1 MKRRHAVRRGLRLL
15 RRSVA
20 LGMVFS
26 ALWLIS
32 LTVQLP
38 SPGQLAQ
45 RLGEDRD
52 FAVHILS
59 AQLAYL
65 PDPVSSLDHW
75 GQLLVRQSPLLRS
88 AEKTVQ
94 ERLAQLSQPEPTLP
108 MDPGDGDDPEEELWA
123 PLPNAPIVEHTA
135 VGTDD
140 GSFLKQQELYLKNE
154 TDLQVDLA
162 ALASQPLGLE
172 LEEGPQILIY
182 HTHGSEAYTQTEQS
196 RYVESDA
203 YRTTDCTRNVVQVGE
218 EMARVFRD
226 MGFEVL
232 HDTTL
237 YDYPVYSG
245 AYERSRAGVTQRL
258 EEYPTIRFVLDVHR
272 DALVDRDGSA
282 YKLIAQEQEE
292 KVAQVMLVVGSDAS
306 GAAHPHWRENLSLAL
321 QVQLALTK
329 EHTQLAR
336 PIVLRSTRFNQ
347 DITTGSLLVEVGG
360 HGNTLEEA
368 MAGAQMFA
376 RTVGQLLEDLDQPS

>member
-1 MKRRHAVRRGLRLL
+1 MENRHAGRRGLRLL
-15 RRSVA
+15 RRSAA
-20 LGMVFS
+20 LGMVLA

-38 SPGQLAQ
+38 TLGQLAHK
-45 RLGEDRD
+45 LGGDGD
-52 FAVHILS
+52 FVVHTLS
-59 AQLAYL
+59 TQLAYV
-65 PDPVSSLDHW
+65 PKTGGGLDRW
-75 GQLLVRQSPLLRS
+75 GQLLLRQSPLLS
-88 AEKTVQ
+88 GSKQVVEA
-94 ERLAQLSQPEPTLP
+94 RLAQGQPPSPAVP
-108 MDPGDGDDPEEELWA
+108 MDLGDGDDPEDELWE

-140 GSFLKQQELYLKNE
+140 GSFLKQQELYLKND
-154 TDLQVDLA
+154 TGQSVDLA
-162 ALASQPLGLE
+162 ALASQPLELE
-172 LEEGPQILIY
+172 LGKGPHILIY
-182 HTHGSEAYTQTEQS
+182 HTHGSEAYTQTEES

-218 EMARVFRD
+218 EMAKVFREL
-226 MGFEVL
+226 GCEVL

-245 AYERSRAGVTQRL
+245 AYERSRAGVEQWL

-272 DALVDRDGSA
+272 DALVDADGSA
-282 YKLIAQEQEE
+282 YKLIAQEQGE
-292 KVAQVMLVVGSDAS
+292 KVAQVMLVVGSDDAGS
-306 GAAHPHWRENLSLAL
+306 PHPNWRENLALAL
-321 QVQLALTK
+321 RVQLALTRQY
-329 EHTQLAR
+329 TQLAR

-368 MAGAQMFA
+368 MAGGRMFA
-376 RTVGQLLEDLDQPS
+376 RTVGQLLRSLE